1 MIYIILGSGAGRQAI
16 TITNLGVEVL
26 TVPPLPAL
34 LGVPPPPDEPFAALR
49 GVLAIPPYQI
59 EDFSQKIC
67 INFNMKLVTC
77 GPNCGAL
84 AYQIESCIF
93 S

>member
-49 GVLAIPPYQI
+49 GVLAIPP
-59 EDFSQKIC
+59 
-67 INFNMKLVTC
+67 
-77 GPNCGAL
+77 
-84 AYQIESCIF
+84 
-93 S
+93 